1 MNIGFEK
8 MYSNLTELHS
18 ISKEL
23 SSLLMKGEA
32 AAVFEKIEQRGA
44 ILKDL
49 QENSASVDNKS
60 RQNLEIETIVNSIID
75 MDKKNMEVMQKKINT
90 ISDSITNLGMEL
102 KAIKNSRSVTKKDP
116 KQLIDFLYWILILV
130 RKSHENQ

>member
-1 MNIGFEK
+1 MNVGFEK
-8 MYSNLTELHS
+8 IHGNLTALHS

-23 SSLLMKGEA
+23 STLLMKGEA

-49 QENSASVDNKS
+49 QENSTGVDNKS
-60 RQNLEIETIVNSIID
+60 RQNIEIKTIVNSIID
-75 MDKKNMEVMQKKINT
+75 MDKKNMEVVQKKLNT

-116 KQLIDFLYWILILV
+116 KQLIDFLY
-130 RKSHENQ
+130 

>member
-1 MNIGFEK
+1 MHVGSEK
-8 MYSNLTELHS
+8 MYSSLTELHS

-49 QENSASVDNKS
+49 QENSTSVDNKS
-60 RQNLEIETIVNSIID
+60 RQNIEIKTIVNSIID
-75 MDKKNMEVMQKKINT
+75 EDKKNMEVMQKKLNT
-90 ISDSITNLGMEL
+90 ISLSITDLGMEQ
-102 KAIKNSRSVTKKDP
+102 KAIKDSRSVTKKDQ
-116 KQLIDFLYWILILV
+116 KQLIDFLY
-130 RKSHENQ
+130 

>member
-1 MNIGFEK
+1 MNVGFEK
-8 MYSNLTELHS
+8 MHGSLIELHS

-49 QENSASVDNKS
+49 QENSAGVDNKS
-60 RQNLEIETIVNSIID
+60 RQNIEIKTIVNSIID
-75 MDKKNMEVMQKKINT
+75 MDKKNMEVVQKKLNT
-90 ISDSITNLGMEL
+90 VSDSITDLEKEQ
-102 KAIKNSRSVTKKDP
+102 KAIKNSRSVTMKDQ
-116 KQLIDFLYWILILV
+116 KQLIDFLY
-130 RKSHENQ
+130 